1 MAPKDVPKGKG
12 GEKRKSE
19 IIQMLDTKYASNI
32 HHIQLFKE
40 TECMGH

>member
-1 MAPKDVPKGKG
+1 MFHRGKE
-12 GEKRKSE
+12 EKKRTKLE

-40 TECMGH
+40 TECMPH